1 MTAMQDYHPHMNPT
15 TFARRV
21 SFALAVV
28 SVVCQIASAET
39 FRVATYNLQN
49 YLDKP
54 TQTRRYAKSADARS
68 KIRESILAMKPD
80 VIALEEVG
88 TVSALLELRDS
99 LKAAGLNLP
108 YWEHVSGWDTNIHV
122 AVLSKFP
129 FTARHPHTNDTYL
142 LDGRRFTVSRGF
154 AEVDIKVNPNY
165 TFTLFSAHLKS
176 KRPVPEAD
184 QAEMRL
190 DEAKLLREKVD
201 ARLDANP
208 NANIVVLGDFN
219 DTKDSKSTK
228 EIIGRGKFKLV
239 DTRPAERNGDN
250 APPANPNWDPG
261 NITWTH
267 FYGVEDSYSRIDY
280 IMLSPGMAKEWVTN
294 QTYVLTM
301 PNWSEGSDHRPIVA
315 TFEATNK

>member
-1 MTAMQDYHPHMNPT
+1 MNRKSFIQVIGLA
-15 TFARRV
+15 FAV
-21 SFALAVV
+21 TSHFCEIV
-28 SVVCQIASAET
+28 SAET
-39 FRVATYNLQN
+39 FCIATYNLQN

-54 TQTRRYAKSADARS
+54 TQTRRYAKSADARA
-68 KIRESILAMKPD
+68 KIRESILKIRPD

-99 LKAAGLNLP
+99 LKATGLDLP

-122 AVLSKFP
+122 AVLSRFP
-129 FTARHPHTNDTYL
+129 FSARHPHTNDNYL
-142 LDGRRFTVSRGF
+142 LDGRRFFVSRGF
-154 AEVDIKVNPNY
+154 AEVDVSVNPNY
-165 TFTLFSAHLKS
+165 SFTLISAHLKS
-176 KRPVPEAD
+176 KRTIPEAD

-190 DEAKLLREKVD
+190 EEAKLLRERVEV
-201 ARLDANP
+201 RLNANP
-208 NANIVVLGDFN
+208 EANVVVLGDFN

-228 EIIGRGKFKLV
+228 AVIGRGKFKLV
-239 DTRPAERNGDN
+239 DTRPAEHNGDN
-250 APPANPNWDPG
+250 APPANPDWDPG

-301 PNWSEGSDHRPIVA
+301 PNWSVGSDHRPIVA